1 MLSNGEIIT
10 KRIIIVRSADLGA
23 IFFRRF
29 SLEKCV
35 FLFHVQWK
43 LSLFFGRNVT
53 SQIEMLI
60 FLGERDTFRNKIMEI
75 VEDFDGK
82 SYNNNYLFK
91 NVFIFSFFIFSFFH
105 LLSFSF
111 IFLHFLSFSF
121 IFFHFLSFVLSF
133 FFLFFI
139 FFIFIHFLCLFLSF
153 SFIFLTFSD
162 IFYHV
167 LSFS

>member
-91 NVFIFSFFIFSFFH
+91 NVFIFFIFHFFIFSFAFIFLH
-105 LLSFSF
+105 FLTFSFIFIHFLSFSF
-111 IFLHFLSFSF
+111 ICFVFFLSFFHFLSFSF
-121 IFFHFLSFVLSF
+121 IFFVFFFDFLSFF
-133 FFLFFI
+133 
-139 FFIFIHFLCLFLSF
+139 
-153 SFIFLTFSD
+153 
-162 IFYHV
+162 
-167 LSFS
+167 